1 MMVPAGD
8 NWEPDEVFVRYVRS
22 ALEKDTGFRAT
33 GGCFSSGEG
42 RLVAIR
48 RSSSVFWAA
57 VQAEPAAAEEVV
69 DSGPG
74 GPSFAYSLPHAPSP
88 HAQGSSGVVAT
99 MLFVWRGHT
108 EEPHHSGRVEP

>member
-1 MMVPAGD
+1 METVGD
-8 NWEPDEVFVRYVRS
+8 YRLGRVLGKGGFSEVRLGTHLPTRKQYAVKVLERNSAINSDER
-22 ALEKDTGFRAT
+22 
-33 GGCFSSGEG
+33 
-42 RLVAIR
+42 IR
-48 RSSSVFWAA
+48 
-57 VQAEPAAAEEVV
+57 
-69 DSGPG
+69 